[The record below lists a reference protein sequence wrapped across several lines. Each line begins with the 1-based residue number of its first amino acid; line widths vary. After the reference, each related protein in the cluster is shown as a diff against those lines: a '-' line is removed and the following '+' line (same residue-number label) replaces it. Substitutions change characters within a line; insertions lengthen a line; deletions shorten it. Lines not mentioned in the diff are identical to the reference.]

1 MIIYEINHS
10 FQTKPRIIQMKLND
24 KIYIYIL
31 IRCLYKH
38 VTEAMNWAM
47 DSLSWCFALRGL
59 EIIWK
64 KKENK
69 RNSFSIFSQIFV
81 YVLYFIKESKYF
93 ILCYYPQKNF
103 TVLEK

>member
-38 VTEAMNWAM
+38 VTEAMN
-47 DSLSWCFALRGL
+47 
-59 EIIWK
+59 
-64 KKENK
+64 
-69 RNSFSIFSQIFV
+69 
-81 YVLYFIKESKYF
+81 
-93 ILCYYPQKNF
+93 
-103 TVLEK
+103 